1 MIQKRDIKTICALSL
16 LIALTGCSAEQQ
28 TIGLTARGN
37 SYDISNAE
45 GEAVSFRNGD
55 FSGDMDLLNQQI
67 FEDASASEDRYLLE
81 TASSG
86 SFTYQCE
93 GDGEQLFGI
102 VSDPNLNV
110 STEGYFE
117 YTVNG
122 IGLETITITPD
133 GEMTFSG
140 DDALA
145 EIACSMPCEDLG
157 EHGFIR
163 LSGGTTETATVSIDV
178 ENSKIYFSGL
188 SLGNIVLSY
197 AGTVSNPWLTIKL
210 SAGNGNIDF
219 SKLDTGQ
226 IILAE
231 VGCEDRVIEV

>member
-1 MIQKRDIKTICALSL
+1 MRYGKAVFSLAL
-16 LIALTGCSAEQQ
+16 LIALAGCNAETQ

-37 SYDISNAE
+37 SFDVSNSE
-45 GEAVSFRNGD
+45 GEAVSCRSGD
-55 FSGDMDLLNQQI
+55 FSGDMELINQQI
-67 FEDASASEDRYLLE
+67 LEDAPESADWYLLE
-81 TASSG
+81 AAFSD

-93 GDGEQLFGI
+93 GDGGQLFGI
-102 VSDPNLNV
+102 VSDPNLDV
-110 STEGYFE
+110 SAEGYFE
-117 YTVNG
+117 YTVSG
-122 IGLETITITPD
+122 TGMETITITPD

-178 ENSKIYFSGL
+178 ENSRIHFSGL
-188 SLGNIVLSY
+188 SAGDVVLSY
-197 AGTVSNPWLTIKL
+197 AGTVSNPWLTVEL
-210 SAGNGNIDF
+210 SAGDGSIDF
-219 SKLDTGQ
+219 SELDMGQ

-231 VGCEDRVIEV
+231 DGYEDRVIEV